1 MGSSFFNKHPAFR
14 ATQISPAYRP
24 TKQKYGRPSPTQD
37 DVFGHGHRGHSGAEG
52 QEGRVESLHRRMGSG
67 TPQKGSGARLQRLFE
82 DRHQKGSGVRC
93 VERGPDA
100 AEIQNRPAAEA
111 QEGDAQKEDRIRQKG
126 QLKEEGVKKEDEFQ
140 KEDRLQKEDWLQEK
154 GPKVIEFMEGT
165 TV

>member
-52 QEGRVESLHRRMGSG
+52 QKGRVESRHRRMGSG

-93 VERGPDA
+93 VERGPDS

-111 QEGDAQKEDRIRQKG
+111 QEGDAEKERIVKEEDRKKDGDQKEDGIRQKG
-126 QLKEEGVKKEDEFQ
+126 QLKEEGVKKED
-140 KEDRLQKEDWLQEK
+140 RL
-154 GPKVIEFMEGT
+154 
-165 TV
+165 